1 MFLDYDGT
9 LSPIVERP
17 DEAFMSD
24 DMRAAVKR
32 VSAIFTTIV
41 VSGRAKDKV
50 RNFIDLDENLMYA
63 GSHGFDIAGP
73 GGLAYQVGTRFLPL
87 LSEAFALLSAA
98 VAAIPGASVENN
110 RFSVTVHWRLVDESR
125 VAEVEALTREVLATQ
140 GGDLEIRSGK
150 KVFEVRP
157 NLKWD
162 KGEAVKWL
170 LSALSWR
177 DAEDVIPFYLG
188 DDTTDEDAFHALKC
202 DVGRG
207 VGILVS
213 DTPETRATEVRLLWA
228 ALRRWSAR
236 RSRPA
241 HERARSHWSLGAG
254 ALAALPCAGAASLP
268 RTPWARGLTPHARA
282 RPSPPAP
289 TPSLRH
295 SLARQASRC
304 AVAAM

>member
-125 VAEVEALTREVLATQ
+125 VAEVEAPSRERLALVVALPLRDRVEVEQVLREGLVATLTR
-140 GGDLEIRSGK
+140 GGLDPLMRFGP
-150 KVFEVRP
+150 VQ
-157 NLKWD
+157 
-162 KGEAVKWL
+162 
-170 LSALSWR
+170 
-177 DAEDVIPFYLG
+177 
-188 DDTTDEDAFHALKC
+188 C
-202 DVGRG
+202 
-207 VGILVS
+207 
-213 DTPETRATEVRLLWA
+213 
-228 ALRRWSAR
+228 
-236 RSRPA
+236 
-241 HERARSHWSLGAG
+241 
-254 ALAALPCAGAASLP
+254 
-268 RTPWARGLTPHARA
+268 
-282 RPSPPAP
+282 
-289 TPSLRH
+289 
-295 SLARQASRC
+295 LARMGQTGGLQHPSVIQQLMAGD
-304 AVAAM
+304 AAAQKPRGSIR